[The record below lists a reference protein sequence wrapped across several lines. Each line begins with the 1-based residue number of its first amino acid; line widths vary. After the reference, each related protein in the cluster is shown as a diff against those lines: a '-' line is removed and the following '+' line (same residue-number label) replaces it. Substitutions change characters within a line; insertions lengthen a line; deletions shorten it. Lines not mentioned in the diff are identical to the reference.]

1 MAKLSPHV
9 RKWLTIV
16 AVLATIVVVVL
27 GVSMFSVYEATQRV
41 PEFYHRAVSRPP
53 EAEEEA
59 RDAFVAQAAA
69 LVSDLERSGPW
80 QSLFTAEQINAWLA
94 LELARHYPGMLVGE
108 LHDPRIVIKK
118 REATL
123 ACRYESGELAAVL
136 SLEFDV
142 YLHEPNVL
150 AVRIRGARA
159 GALPV
164 PLAQVLD
171 AINHAAAQLGLRIE
185 WHKAHGDP
193 VALVNFAEQG
203 SSFGRFRLETVELH
217 DGEVFLAGTAGSAAV
232 PQRPGPTASREPDVD
247 TQPVVGA
254 APKETLQK

>member
-1 MAKLSPHV
+1 MAKLPPRV

-16 AVLATIVVVVL
+16 AVLATVVVVVL

-41 PEFYHRAVSRPP
+41 PEFYHEAISRPP
-53 EAEEEA
+53 AAEEEA

-69 LVSDLERSGPW
+69 LVSDLDRSGPW

-94 LELARHYPGMLVGE
+94 LELARHYPGLLLGE

-118 REATL
+118 QEATL

-164 PLAQVLD
+164 PLTQVLD
-171 AINHAAAQLGLRIE
+171 TINHAAVELGLRIE
-185 WHKAHGDP
+185 WHKKHGDP
-193 VALVNFAEQG
+193 VALINFAEQG
-203 SSFGRFRLETVELH
+203 SSFGRFCLETVELH
-217 DGEVFLAGTAGSAAV
+217 DGEVFLAGTAGNAIPPA
-232 PQRPGPTASREPDVD
+232 RPAPTAALEADD
-247 TQPVVGA
+247 EAHPVVGA
-254 APKETLQK
+254 VPKETLQK